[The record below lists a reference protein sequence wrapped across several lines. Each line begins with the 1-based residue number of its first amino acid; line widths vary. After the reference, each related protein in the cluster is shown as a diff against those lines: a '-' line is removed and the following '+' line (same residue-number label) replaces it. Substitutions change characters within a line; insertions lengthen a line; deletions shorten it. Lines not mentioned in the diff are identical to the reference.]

1 MFNESLNNSRQTN
14 FLKNEYFDNIQ
25 SLDLF
30 FEHSLIAN
38 LRALLYKRISKDEQF
53 YLRYNVIN
61 RVDDGVF
68 LKDSANVNTFYFI
81 DFRDHFEDSLDVFI
95 NKYIQDMEP
104 VDEITEF
111 FKGFIKCRIFITR
124 ETKTCVC
131 IISENSL
138 TKFHLLQVALPKM
151 LPWFFET
158 NPLTQGELEMLS
170 ALGGDDFADYL
181 KKLNALFDYNFAKIK
196 MLHKSSDEIFTR
208 VRDTK
213 IKNYEDSIRS
223 FFNTVSDLKCQ
234 LSDVYKQINETNIV
248 LSALKKSVPDNE
260 NIARDFISFVSN
272 NKDIVEYDYNN
283 GIISLNING
292 YIDVFDVDMYETIS
306 SNNYSWLWNHVLWGN
321 RSDFKKLADSIFSD
335 RPKYKI
341 RTSSIF
347 RLDIDENT
355 VRVKYQNSDQNMT
368 RNPHLGYHHCL
379 GQYEEKIIEAL
390 GTNDLIGAI
399 SICISS
405 LHSINVTESITFG
418 ELIEDLKE
426 NQEAR
431 FLEGEDGNFYTPRE
445 AFEKLVKE
453 ENENA

>member
-30 FEHSLIAN
+30 FDKSIIAN
-38 LRALLYKRISKDEQF
+38 LRALLYKRISKDEQI

-61 RVDDGVF
+61 SVTNDVF

-81 DFRDHFEDSLDVFI
+81 DFRDPFEDSLDVFI
-95 NKYIQDMEP
+95 NKYVQDMEP

-131 IISENSL
+131 IISEISL

-181 KKLNALFDYNFAKIK
+181 KKLNALFDYNFAKLK

-208 VRDTK
+208 VRDAK
-213 IKNYEDSIRS
+213 IKNCEDSIRS
-223 FFNTVSDLKCQ
+223 FFNTVNDLKWQ
-234 LSDVYKQINETNIV
+234 LSDAYKHINETNIV
-248 LSALKKSVPDNE
+248 LSALKSVPDNE

-272 NKDIVEYDYNN
+272 NKDIVEYDYDD
-283 GIISLNING
+283 GVISLNING

-306 SNNYSWLWNHVLWGN
+306 SNDDSWLWNHVFWGN
-321 RSDFKKLADSIFSD
+321 RNDFKKLADSIFSD
-335 RPKYKI
+335 HPKYKI

-347 RLDIDENT
+347 RLNIDENE
-355 VRVKYQNSDQNMT
+355 VRVSYRNSDENMT
-368 RNPHLGYHHCL
+368 KNPHLGYHHCL

-405 LHSINVTESITFG
+405 LHSVNVTESITFG
-418 ELIEDLKE
+418 ELIEDLGE
-426 NQEAR
+426 SQEAR
-431 FLEGEDGNFYTPRE
+431 FLEGEDGDFYTPRE